1 MASSSSIEILNQK
14 LSQVVRPLHIGVRLE
29 ILSSLWNS
37 SSPKDE
43 QQAKIH
49 FYDSY
54 FRHYEDACL
63 QLPPDGISQ
72 MTHRQILDVVHLV
85 VDQKKKVCRREIK
98 QLLPQ
103 EFEKSIEN
111 IVVFAANALLLLDV
125 SRWQDEQYLHD
136 FIQSQFRGMPSE
148 SEKSRLPR
156 TFNFKSMSEIAG
168 IQPNWTPDIMQ
179 HLSVRHDDEGVAYV
193 AVFHHVAVLDLY
205 KNFK

>member
-1 MASSSSIEILNQK
+1 
-14 LSQVVRPLHIGVRLE
+14 
-29 ILSSLWNS
+29 
-37 SSPKDE
+37 
-43 QQAKIH
+43 
-49 FYDSY
+49 
-54 FRHYEDACL
+54 
-63 QLPPDGISQ
+63 
-72 MTHRQILDVVHLV
+72 
-85 VDQKKKVCRREIK
+85 
-98 QLLPQ
+98 LPQ

-136 FIQSQFRGMPSE
+136 FIQSQFGGMPSE